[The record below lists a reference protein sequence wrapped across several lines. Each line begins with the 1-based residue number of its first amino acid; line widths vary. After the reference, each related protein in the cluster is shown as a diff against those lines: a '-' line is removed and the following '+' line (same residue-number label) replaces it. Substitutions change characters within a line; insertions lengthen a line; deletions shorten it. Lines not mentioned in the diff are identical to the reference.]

1 MGHGQ
6 PVYNAQVASLPSSEQ
21 MLSASE
27 ALSPPSGA
35 LLGLAAAIGPT
46 IAFCSAYLAS
56 KRDLPQSIFKRSAKP
71 PEDSLIF
78 SLPPEG

>member
-46 IAFCSAYLAS
+46 IAFF
-56 KRDLPQSIFKRSAKP
+56 LP
-71 PEDSLIF
+71 SLF
-78 SLPPEG
+78 GLETRLTSGHL